1 MRLKRVGGDGGVV
14 APHLVQE
21 NLTGHRPLTCAVKI
35 FQDRRFLLRQTD
47 PAVAGGFN
55 QQLGGR
61 TERIRTD
68 LENGVLAVLEN
79 PQLGAQTGEKLTDPE
94 GLGNVIVG
102 TRIQTA
108 HNVVLVIGA
117 GQDDYRH
124 ADAFASQ
131 FGAEIAPVT
140 IGESDIQQHGV
151 ITGARLGEK
160 FARRG
165 NGRRLNGF
173 QFATVL
179 KLLRQKTTQRIIIV
193 NNQNGAWT
201 CHNNLS
207 RSIATE
213 EKSHPQRSAFVTRA
227 SGLTIPATGEESSML
242 SGQTMASTAAKGNS
256 IMAKAILKTAGDR
269 AFLHFQGKIVPAL
282 TGRRGLSLDKVEGDL
297 CTPVGELPIRRVL
310 YRADRTSRPVCGA
323 ELPVEPIAP
332 NDGWCD
338 DPAHPAYN
346 RAVSLPHPAS
356 CETLWREDHVYDLC
370 IVMGWND
377 SPAESGRG
385 SAIFLHL
392 PPASGYTEGCIAV
405 EEKELRALL
414 RDGLSH
420 ITVEKP
426 S

>member
-1 MRLKRVGGDGGVV
+1 MRLKRMGGDGGVV
-14 APHLVQE
+14 TPDFVQK
-21 NLTGHRPLTCAVKI
+21 NLTRHRTLTCTVKI
-35 FQDRRFLLRQTD
+35 LQDRRFLLRQAD
-47 PAVAGGFN
+47 PAVTGGLD

-61 TERIRTD
+61 TERIGPD
-68 LENGVLAVLEN
+68 FKNGIFAVLEN
-79 PQLGAQTGEKLTDPE
+79 PKLGTQTRQKFANPE
-94 GLGNVIVG
+94 RLGNVIIG
-102 TRIQTA
+102 ASIQTA
-108 HNVVLVIGA
+108 HNIVLVIGA
-117 GQDDYRH
+117 GQNDDRH

-131 FGAEIAPVT
+131 FGAEIAAVT
-140 IGESDIQQHGV
+140 VRKSDIQQHGV
-151 ITGARLGEK
+151 ISGTRLGEK
-160 FARRG
+160 FARRSD
-165 NGRRLNGF
+165 GRRLNGF

-213 EKSHPQRSAFVTRA
+213 EKLHPQRSAFVTRA
-227 SGLTIPATGEESSML
+227 SGLTIPTTGEESSML
-242 SGQTMASTAAKGNS
+242 SGQTMASTATKGNS

-269 AFLHFQGKIVPAL
+269 AFLHFRGKIVPAL
-282 TGRRGLSLDKVEGDL
+282 TGQRGLSLDKAEGDL

-323 ELPVEPIAP
+323 ELPIEPIGP
-332 NDGWCD
+332 GDGWCD
-338 DPAHPAYN
+338 DPAHSDYN
-346 RAVSLPHPAS
+346 RAVTLPHPAS

-377 SPAESGRG
+377 DPADSGRG

-414 RDGLSH
+414 QDGLSH